1 MYIAVTYIGTDFTPG
16 EVLPDN
22 LDKALIERLL
32 KSGAIREDAP
42 EPIHR
47 PATQVTPEVP
57 EAPKDDAEETADE
70 SAYEEPEAPE
80 IDVTDA
86 LVGKPARMSRKKG
99 GKAG

>member
-32 KSGAIREDAP
+32 KSGAIREDTP
-42 EPIHR
+42 EPVRR
-47 PATQVTPEVP
+47 PAPPAEP
-57 EAPKDDAEETADE
+57 EAPETDAVEPEEDD
-70 SAYEEPEAPE
+70 AYEEPEAPE
-80 IDVTDA
+80 IDVMDA
-86 LVGKPARMSRKKG
+86 LVEKPAKPSRKKG